1 MSANCR
7 TDTWAF
13 HIWAIWAIQLRY
25 FKTIKKIIFEC
36 FRFVVGIELTF
47 IFFTA
52 LLELFCKKRIWDNGK
67 FNLVL
72 IIWTICF
79 DLHCQTDVCLVKR
92 FHQTEVSIFQVFSA
106 LNKKSQTAHTLL
118 VKLSHKKKHFFHHK
132 ESVLQKWFQF
142 CKTFSYTFTNGT
154 VGTHVLKV
162 TREHTT
168 KYRGDYTVWIHLFT
182 VQPQQR
188 GDNASAKGATKYI
201 SFGNTSAHVRDA
213 NQKFHRTFWSIKHSK
228 NTAGRNKR
236 P

>member
-25 FKTIKKIIFEC
+25 FKTIKKKIIFEC

-92 FHQTEVSIFQVFSA
+92 FYQTELSIFQVFSE
-106 LNKKSQTAHTLL
+106 LNKKGKLHTRCWLNCHTKKNISFTIKNLYCKNGFSFAKLL
-118 VKLSHKKKHFFHHK
+118 VILSQMAQ
-132 ESVLQKWFQF
+132 LAYMT
-142 CKTFSYTFTNGT
+142 C
-154 VGTHVLKV
+154 
-162 TREHTT
+162 
-168 KYRGDYTVWIHLFT
+168 I
-182 VQPQQR
+182 
-188 GDNASAKGATKYI
+188 KGHARAY
-201 SFGNTSAHVRDA
+201 N
-213 NQKFHRTFWSIKHSK
+213 
-228 NTAGRNKR
+228 
-236 P
+236 